1 MKELNKIKE
10 LFDDFIKEA
19 EKLVEVKSDIQLED
33 NNFKVDSDGW
43 KKITV
48 DGEEY
53 LENKEK
59 DIWEILD
66 KEARGEQL
74 FTFKAMKRET
84 EKAGKR
90 VPTNEEFDEILKEKD
105 DIPNL
110 VLSGYRS
117 TDGTFNYLGT
127 DAYFWS
133 SSEAGTSA
141 WRRNLGYT
149 GSTVNRG
156 ADDQALGFSVRCLKD

>member
-10 LFDDFIKEA
+10 LFDDFINEA
-19 EKLVEVKSDIQLED
+19 DKFLDKQKQQLED
-33 NNFKVDSDGW
+33 NNFKVNSDGW

-53 LENKEK
+53 LENKEE

-84 EKAGKR
+84 KKAGKR
-90 VPTNEEFDEILKEKD
+90 VPTDEDFSELLKEKD
-105 DIPNL
+105 DMPNL
-110 VLSGYRS
+110 VLSGPRNTAGS
-117 TDGTFNYLGT
+117 FANIGTS
-127 DAYFWS
+127 AYFWS
-133 SSEAGTSA
+133 SSESGTSA
-141 WRRNLGYT
+141 WRRYLY
-149 GSTVNRG
+149 STSTTVSRL
-156 ADDQALGFSVRCLKD
+156 AIDQAHGFSVRCLKD